1 MARIIVRITKQDA
14 EKRLAR
20 VPDESVFWCHDGSVF
35 HDMQE
40 LADGLNKMSDE
51 TFAHHSNAEK
61 TDFSNWVKDI
71 IGDEK
76 LSRDLAKAKDRTQ
89 AAKFVTERLN
99 FLISKLA

>member
-1 MARIIVRITKQDA
+1 MARIIVKITKQDA

-20 VPDESVFWCHDGSVF
+20 VPDEYVFWAHDGAVF

-51 TFAHHSNAEK
+51 TFVFHSNAEK
-61 TDFSNWVKDI
+61 MDFSNWVRDI
-71 IGDEK
+71 IGDDK
-76 LSRDLAKAKDRTQ
+76 LARDLAKAKDRIQ
-89 AAKFVTERLN
+89 AAKFVTERMN

>member
-1 MARIIVRITKQDA
+1 MARIIVKITKQDA

-20 VPDESVFWCHDGSVF
+20 VPDDYVFWTHDGSVF

-51 TFAHHSNAEK
+51 TFAYHSNAEK
-61 TDFSNWVKDI
+61 KDFSNWVNDI
-71 IGDEK
+71 LGDDK
-76 LSRDLAKAKDRTQ
+76 LARDLAKAKDRTQ
-89 AAKFVTERLN
+89 AGKFVTERMN